1 MLMLEGL
8 VSTLAEMGS
17 VQLAMLFAALAG
29 YLLAINT
36 SFGGAA
42 RSSAASAAFVSAASF
57 GALAPSWVSGVVFL
71 ALAVLSVALFVA
83 AAWLLSALL
92 GICEEGGLVII
103 DQPEVAVPA
112 SRATFIRLR
121 GFAVALMRS
130 L

>member
-17 VQLAMLFAALAG
+17 AQLATLFVALAG
-29 YLLAINT
+29 YLLAINR
-36 SFGGAA
+36 SFGTVA
-42 RSSAASAAFVSAASF
+42 RSSAASAAFLSGAGF
-57 GALAPSWVSGVVFL
+57 GALAPSWMSGVVFL
-71 ALAVLSVALFVA
+71 ALAVLSVALFVG

-92 GICEEGGLVII
+92 GIREEGALVVIDEGGGAAPVGGL
-103 DQPEVAVPA
+103 
-112 SRATFIRLR
+112 THGRLR